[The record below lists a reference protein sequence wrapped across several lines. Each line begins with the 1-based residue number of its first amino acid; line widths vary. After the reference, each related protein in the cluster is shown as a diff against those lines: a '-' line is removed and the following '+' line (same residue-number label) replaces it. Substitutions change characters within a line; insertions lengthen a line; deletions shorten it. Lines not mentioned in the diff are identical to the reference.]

1 MTRWSELPHMKY
13 KIVLFIDATRC
24 SIVDVLIFQTMDFE
38 QRVQILHVLLREG
51 GIPYRYV
58 LPMRIFSNTSRSEV
72 MLSYWSNTRI
82 AFTACSLY
90 DGTDNSKEIRTAAI
104 DPCVHLRC
112 TKFAKKQCLSSRL
125 TMISR

>member
-38 QRVQILHVLLREG
+38 QRVQILHVLLL
-51 GIPYRYV
+51 YV

-125 TMISR
+125 TMISRGARK